1 MLKHRELIRRV
12 GWSLLI
18 VAIYQLGQK
27 ITLPMIDPAVAK
39 ASLEGRT
46 LLQNFGILTGSQFT
60 LPTLFSLGIGPFMT
74 GMIIWQAISS
84 LGLDA
89 ISHLSQRQVSY
100 IQKWI
105 ALGLA
110 ALQAIQIV
118 YFIKNALITLP
129 IFGNS
134 KMATMA
140 VVYLMLLSGTM
151 LSIFLGD
158 LLSQHGLGG
167 SSLLILPGVILGLPN
182 MITSGWGPFN
192 YSLSHSH
199 LVTIGLVTV
208 VVLYILEFLMHTEQ
222 RLKVQRPMMQG
233 DLTESY
239 LPLRILSAGAMPFM
253 FSMSLFRLPRMIF
266 STPKAANT
274 PMGEFF
280 LNITDYHSWAGVLT
294 YAIVLMFLG
303 YAFGLITVQP
313 GQLAKSMKESG
324 EYFLNIFPGEQ
335 TTSFLFRKY
344 FVVTSFGN
352 IFLVMIGVAPMILS
366 MIFHDRGIANYS
378 AYFGSLAILVSIMD
392 NVAGQFKA
400 LYQKNDYHLF

>member
-1 MLKHRELIRRV
+1 
-12 GWSLLI
+12 
-18 VAIYQLGQK
+18 
-27 ITLPMIDPAVAK
+27 
-39 ASLEGRT
+39 
-46 LLQNFGILTGSQFT
+46 
-60 LPTLFSLGIGPFMT
+60 MT

-192 YSLSHSH
+192 YSLSYSH
-199 LVTIGLVTV
+199 LVKL
-208 VVLYILEFLMHTEQ
+208 
-222 RLKVQRPMMQG
+222 
-233 DLTESY
+233 DL
-239 LPLRILSAGAMPFM
+239 
-253 FSMSLFRLPRMIF
+253 
-266 STPKAANT
+266 
-274 PMGEFF
+274 
-280 LNITDYHSWAGVLT
+280 
-294 YAIVLMFLG
+294 
-303 YAFGLITVQP
+303 
-313 GQLAKSMKESG
+313 
-324 EYFLNIFPGEQ
+324 
-335 TTSFLFRKY
+335 
-344 FVVTSFGN
+344 
-352 IFLVMIGVAPMILS
+352 
-366 MIFHDRGIANYS
+366 
-378 AYFGSLAILVSIMD
+378 
-392 NVAGQFKA
+392 
-400 LYQKNDYHLF
+400 